1 MRDEFNSPV
10 SLRIVGGTLYCP
22 EAVVE
27 ADVNV
32 EEEELD
38 IKDLSL
44 EDLIALAKD
53 VAEAIEEKESGM
65 KKTLIDLLEDGIV
78 TILWTNTDG
87 QKKKSIATR
96 CPEIVNELVGGIPEI
111 VAPNVIWVWNCLIG
125 RAEAIPF
132 ESIDSIMVREPDSNE

>member
-1 MRDEFNSPV
+1 MRDEFGTPV
-10 SLRIVGGTLYCP
+10 SLRIVGGRLYCP

-38 IKDLSL
+38 IHELSL

-53 VAEAIEEKESGM
+53 VAEAIEEKESEM
-65 KKTLIDLLEDGIV
+65 KNTLLELLEDGIV
-78 TILWTNTDG
+78 TIDWTTTDG
-87 QKKKSIATR
+87 QKKRSIATR
-96 CPEIVNELVGGIPEI
+96 CPEVVNELIGGIPEI
-111 VAPNVIWVWNCLIG
+111 LAPDRIWVWNCLQG

-132 ESIDSIMVREPDSNE
+132 GSIGTVTVREIDYNE